1 MNTERIPRRVL
12 GTLLSS
18 VSAGVVPRTGAPYI
32 AIGRVDEI
40 ASLTRDLDR
49 VAEGEGA
56 TRFIIGRYGSGKSF
70 LIQLMR
76 GYAADHG
83 FVTAD
88 CDLSPERRLSGT
100 GGLATY
106 RELMRNL
113 SCKASPDG
121 GALPAIIGKWY
132 SLAAERLAA
141 RGITPASHV
150 FVSAVTSEIIAD
162 ARSLEAGVG
171 GFDFALVVSEYCK
184 AYGEGDDGKMSACLR
199 WLRGEFGN
207 KTEARAALGIRS
219 LSVIDDLNWYDH
231 LKLICA
237 LVRKVGY
244 AGLCVFIDEGVN
256 LYKIANRISRES
268 NYEKILSMYN
278 DTMQGKA
285 EGLMLVFGGTPQFL
299 EDTRRGLFSYEALR
313 SRLCDSRFVSGD
325 GNSPLKSMMGPVI
338 RLKRLSDAEL
348 LALMMRLTA
357 LHGQYHKWSPPV
369 TDEDMTAFLKNSLS
383 RAGAD
388 MMVTPREVIRDY
400 VSLLD
405 LLLQNPDRS
414 YADIVGRVAEKSA
427 APTST
432 ETFGGTPA
440 APMLKSADAPASAN
454 PPEKQDGGYTPR
466 KVTIDD
472 IVF

>member
-1 MNTERIPRRVL
+1 MNTEKIPRRVL

-40 ASLTRDLDR
+40 TSLASDLDR
-49 VAEGEGA
+49 VADGEGA

-88 CDLSPERRLSGT
+88 CDLSPERRLSGA

-106 RELMRNL
+106 RELIRNL
-113 SCKASPDG
+113 SCKSSPDG
-121 GALPAIIGKWY
+121 GALPAIIGRWY
-132 SLAAERLAA
+132 SMIAEKLTAKGMSHGDPAFAA
-141 RGITPASHV
+141 RL
-150 FVSAVTSEIIAD
+150 SAEIIAD
-162 ARSLEAGVG
+162 SRSLEAGVG

-199 WLRGEFGN
+199 WLRGEYGT
-207 KTEARAALGIRS
+207 KTEARSATGLRTV
-219 LSVIDDLNWYDH
+219 SVINDVNWYDH
-231 LKLICA
+231 IKLICA

-256 LYKIANRISRES
+256 LYKISNRISREA

-313 SRLCDSRFVSGD
+313 SRLCDSRFTAGEN
-325 GNSPLKSMMGPVI
+325 GAPLKSMMGPLI

-357 LHGQYHKWSPPV
+357 LHSQYHKWDARI
-369 TDEDMTAFLKNSLS
+369 TDEEMTAFLKNSLS

-388 MMVTPREVIRDY
+388 VMITPREIIRDY

-405 LLLQNPDRS
+405 LLLQNPDRT
-414 YADIVGRVAEKSA
+414 YADITGASQFTGSVTVSSSEDDQAE
-427 APTST
+427 PVP
-432 ETFGGTPA
+432 G
-440 APMLKSADAPASAN
+440 APAG
-454 PPEKQDGGYTPR
+454 EYEPR
-466 KVTIDD
+466 KITIDD

>member
-32 AIGRVDEI
+32 EIGRVDEI

-100 GGLATY
+100 GGLSTY

-121 GALPAIIGKWY
+121 GALPTIIGRWY
-132 SLAAERLAA
+132 SMAAERLAA
-141 RGITPASHV
+141 RGITPASV
-150 FVSAVTSEIIAD
+150 SFASAVTSEIISD

-207 KTEARAALGIRS
+207 KTEARAALSIRS

-244 AGLCVFIDEGVN
+244 SGLCVFIDEGVN

-285 EGLMLVFGGTPQFL
+285 EEWAACVVFWYSSF
-299 EDTRRGLFSYEALR
+299 
-313 SRLCDSRFVSGD
+313 
-325 GNSPLKSMMGPVI
+325 
-338 RLKRLSDAEL
+338 
-348 LALMMRLTA
+348 
-357 LHGQYHKWSPPV
+357 
-369 TDEDMTAFLKNSLS
+369 
-383 RAGAD
+383 
-388 MMVTPREVIRDY
+388 
-400 VSLLD
+400 
-405 LLLQNPDRS
+405 
-414 YADIVGRVAEKSA
+414 
-427 APTST
+427 
-432 ETFGGTPA
+432 FGH
-440 APMLKSADAPASAN
+440 
-454 PPEKQDGGYTPR
+454 
-466 KVTIDD
+466 
-472 IVF
+472 

>member
-40 ASLTRDLDR
+40 SALTSDLDR

-56 TRFIIGRYGSGKSF
+56 TRFIIGRYGSGKSY

-88 CDLSPERRLSGT
+88 CDLSPERRLSGV

-113 SCKASPDG
+113 SCKSSPDG
-121 GALPAIIGKWY
+121 GALPAIIGRWY
-132 SLAAERLAA
+132 SMAAERLTA
-141 RGITPASHV
+141 RGILPTANG
-150 FVSAVTSEIIAD
+150 FSAMVTSEIIAD
-162 ARSLEAGVG
+162 ARTLEAGVG

-184 AYGEGDDGKMSACLR
+184 AYGEGDDSKMSSCLR
-199 WLRGEFGN
+199 WLRGEYGN
-207 KTEARAALGIRS
+207 KTEARAAVGIRS
-219 LSVIDDLNWYDH
+219 LSVINDANWYDH

-244 AGLCVFIDEGVN
+244 SGLCVFIDEGVN
-256 LYKIANRISRES
+256 LYKISTRLSRAS

-285 EGLMLVFGGTPQFL
+285 EGLMLIFGGPPQFL

-313 SRLCDSRFVSGD
+313 SRLCDSRFGAGD
-325 GNSPLKSMMGPVI
+325 SP
-338 RLKRLSDAEL
+338 
-348 LALMMRLTA
+348 
-357 LHGQYHKWSPPV
+357 
-369 TDEDMTAFLKNSLS
+369 
-383 RAGAD
+383 
-388 MMVTPREVIRDY
+388 TP
-400 VSLLD
+400 L
-405 LLLQNPDRS
+405 
-414 YADIVGRVAEKSA
+414 
-427 APTST
+427 
-432 ETFGGTPA
+432 
-440 APMLKSADAPASAN
+440 
-454 PPEKQDGGYTPR
+454 
-466 KVTIDD
+466 
-472 IVF
+472 